1 MKTAELTA
9 KTAREMK
16 DRLFRALSVNNSVMD
31 DIILINIRRI
41 FYVAIMA
48 IPVHLAHIVIFS
60 MNASGDENE
69 IKWRTGIIFSHT
81 ALLFL
86 MGMLGCL
93 CSFLRKKE
101 SADLY
106 MRLVQN
112 FTVVMILTFGVIVV
126 AVDQL
131 VTVNI
136 TPFLVACT
144 IVGAILLVRP
154 LFAVLAYSGAFAA
167 FYFTIGLT
175 QTDEAVLL
183 SNKLNGL
190 TAIGIGICLSIVL
203 WTTNVSNILQKR
215 FIADQQEEL
224 TRKNRELE
232 YLVFHDPMTHLYN
245 RRRFEELLRNEIA
258 IIRRYPHDSCIIILD
273 IDNFKRVNDNYGHP
287 AGDMVIRQIAAV
299 LKENVRETDVV
310 SRWGGEEFLI
320 LLPNTSLADG
330 RLTAEKLKKIIG
342 NMEFSIKEKTVYIT
356 ASFGVTGLRGDRKDS
371 LEMAY
376 KDADNALYL
385 AKERGKNRV
394 EIAYYI
400 Q

>member
-9 KTAREMK
+9 KTARKMK
-16 DRLFRALSVNNSVMD
+16 DRLFRALSVNNSVID
-31 DIILINIRRI
+31 DVILINIRRI

-48 IPVHLAHIVIFS
+48 IPVHLTHIIIFS

-93 CSFLRKKE
+93 CSFLKKKE
-101 SADLY
+101 SPDLS

-126 AVDQL
+126 AIDQL

-175 QTDEAVLL
+175 QTDPAVLL

-258 IIRRYPHDSCIIILD
+258 VIRRYPHDSCIIILD

-287 AGDMVIRQIAAV
+287 AGDMVIRQIAEV
-299 LKENVRETDVV
+299 LRENVRETDAV

-320 LLPNTSLADG
+320 LLPNTSLTDG
-330 RLTAEKLKKIIG
+330 RQAAEKLKKIIG
-342 NMEFSIKEKTVYIT
+342 NMEFSIKEKTVHIT

-394 EIAYYI
+394 ETAYYI